1 MRVPFLI
8 CGFLS
13 LLLPSG
19 HAQKAEALTCGWTHT
34 IASSELG
41 EERLLNIYL
50 PQNYDKDQSAT
61 YPVIYLLDG
70 SAHEDFPHI
79 AGLVQFFHLYE
90 LMPTAILVGIAN
102 VDRYRDF
109 TTPTQIPA
117 EQKGIPNAGGAEK
130 FIAFMEKE
138 VQPYLQAHFRVS
150 GEKTL
155 IGQSL
160 GGLMAAETLFRN
172 PDLFDN
178 YLIVSPSLWW
188 NDQELLKRADAF
200 LAEHADL
207 QKKVYLALGTE
218 GPEMKEGMDKLLAA
232 FARANNEQLQVHF
245 EAFPKEYHA
254 TILHRA
260 VYRGFEVLF
269 EGKDWGEKK

>member
-1 MRVPFLI
+1 MRITFLI
-8 CGFLS
+8 CCFI
-13 LLLPSG
+13 LLIAPSAT
-19 HAQKAEALTCGWTHT
+19 AQKAHPLVMALTDT
-34 IASSELG
+34 IASKHLG
-41 EERLLNIYL
+41 EDRVLNIYL
-50 PQNYDKDQSAT
+50 PQNYEKEKAAS
-61 YPVIYLLDG
+61 YSVIYLLDG

-79 AGLVQFFHLYE
+79 AGLVQFFHMYE

-109 TTPTQIPA
+109 TTPTQIKK
-117 EQKGIPNAGGAEK
+117 EQKGIPNAGGADK
-130 FIAFMEKE
+130 FIAFMEDE
-138 VQPYLQAHFRVS
+138 VQPYMQKHFQVE

-160 GGLMAAETLFRN
+160 GGLMAAETLFRK
-172 PDLFDN
+172 PHLFDN

-200 LAEHADL
+200 LAAHPDL
-207 QKKVYLALGTE
+207 KKKVYLALGTE
-218 GPEMKEGMDKLLAA
+218 GPEMKDGMDKLLAA
-232 FARANNEQLQVHF
+232 FEKAGNDQLEVHF
-245 EAFPKEYHA
+245 EPFPKEFHA

-269 EGKDWGEKK
+269 EGKDWTGQ